1 MKTIENTFN
10 QDRPL
15 PAIFAGI
22 SIGSES
28 ENVAN
33 PFSGDS
39 VLLQPDAVAVYDV
52 IKGAEVVGE
61 YAAVRAGLDWFRKH
75 FPEEFMMLLD

>member
-22 SIGSES
+22 SIGNEP
-28 ENVAN
+28 EIVGN
-33 PFSGDS
+33 PFSGEIAM
-39 VLLQPDAVAVYDV
+39 LEPDAVAVYDV
-52 IKGAEVVGE
+52 VKGAELVE
-61 YAAVRAGLDWFRKH
+61 DYARVREGLDWFRKY
-75 FPEEFMMLLD
+75 FPQEYMLLLD

>member
-1 MKTIENTFN
+1 MKTIENIFN

-28 ENVAN
+28 EIVGN
-33 PFSGDS
+33 PFSGEMAMLD
-39 VLLQPDAVAVYDV
+39 PDAVAVYDV
-52 IKGAEVVGE
+52 IKGAELIE
-61 YAAVRAGLDWFRKH
+61 DYERVRAGLDWFRKY
-75 FPEEFMMLLD
+75 FPEEYMTLLD